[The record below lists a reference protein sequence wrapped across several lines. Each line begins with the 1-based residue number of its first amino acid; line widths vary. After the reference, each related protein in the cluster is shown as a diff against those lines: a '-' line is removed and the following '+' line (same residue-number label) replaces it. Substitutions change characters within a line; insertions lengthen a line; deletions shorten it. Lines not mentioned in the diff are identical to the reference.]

1 MLCFPGLPP
10 MANDD
15 QDVGDSGEGV
25 VPSRVKV
32 PWAASF
38 AMFGSL
44 PSAIQRSI
52 RRGSMPSNPRITTFC
67 ENLAGGADEERHAE
81 TEATDNTIAASASLL
96 QVM

>member
-15 QDVGDSGEGV
+15 QDVGDSGEAV
-25 VPSRVKV
+25 VPSGVKL

-44 PSAIQRSI
+44 PSVIQRSI
-52 RRGSMPSNPRITTFC
+52 RRGSMPSNPRITIFC
-67 ENLAGGADEERHAE
+67 EKEAGGADEERHAE
-81 TEATDNTIAASASLL
+81 PAAIDNAIRARASLL